1 MNIYSKIIVF
11 VMSYAIK
18 SVALYFIFDK
28 ANVKSYHALI
38 PVVRYHTLF
47 KTVWHSAYFYPYIVL
62 NVILTILNYFID
74 ILLSYNEAS
83 FALIL
88 FSIVYLAVGIVT
100 LMLFVKLQIRTAKAF
115 SRSKGCCRTYPA
127 EYYLPIYSRLFK
139 KVNLYRSAGRRKV
152 ITRADPA

>member
-18 SVALYFIFDK
+18 FVALYFIFDK

-115 SRSKGCCRTYPA
+115 SRSKGFAVGLILLNIIFLYILAFSRKS
-127 EYYLPIYSRLFK
+127 IYIGPQEEEK
-139 KVNLYRSAGRRKV
+139 
-152 ITRADPA
+152 